1 MRFSV
6 YRPMDFKLYKESA
19 SAIKFTMDYST
30 SIDKLET
37 DLYCKPNDT
46 HLHFMHNDVTIMCI
60 KDLMHKRIWSI
71 EKKPHN
77 RLEQLKPRYEEDDV
91 NLETVRVKLV
101 QRSVSFQKLDKKVDE
116 SLTLVLTYYSA
127 LNQLY
132 EILRRVHKHVLKL
145 PRLHGTPSST
155 TRKVFRYPK
164 TIRNKLVRSKL
175 KEFIYKNAG
184 TNFCDIYLKI
194 YVKICILENIR
205 KWRSVWKYVSQEKIP
220 H

>member
-1 MRFSV
+1 M
-6 YRPMDFKLYKESA
+6 
-19 SAIKFTMDYST
+19 
-30 SIDKLET
+30 
-37 DLYCKPNDT
+37 
-46 HLHFMHNDVTIMCI
+46 
-60 KDLMHKRIWSI
+60 
-71 EKKPHN
+71 
-77 RLEQLKPRYEEDDV
+77 
-91 NLETVRVKLV
+91 V

-184 TNFCDIYLKI
+184 TNICDIYLKI

>member
-1 MRFSV
+1 MFRFENETK
-6 YRPMDFKLYKESA
+6 KL
-19 SAIKFTMDYST
+19 M
-30 SIDKLET
+30 
-37 DLYCKPNDT
+37 
-46 HLHFMHNDVTIMCI
+46 
-60 KDLMHKRIWSI
+60 
-71 EKKPHN
+71 
-77 RLEQLKPRYEEDDV
+77 
-91 NLETVRVKLV
+91 
-101 QRSVSFQKLDKKVDE
+101 
-116 SLTLVLTYYSA
+116 TLVLTYHSA

-184 TNFCDIYLKI
+184 TNICDIYLKI

-205 KWRSVWKYVSQEKIP
+205 K
-220 H
+220 